1 MLRSFLL
8 MVIVAFAFFGLLV
21 QSQPIQDNMYAF
33 NEGFER
39 ESEAPYLMNLLKR
52 TAVFF
57 PNGNHDKMIKAILK
71 SRRY

>member
-1 MLRSFLL
+1 MLSSTVVLAALL
-8 MVIVAFAFFGLLV
+8 ILAIVGLI
-21 QSQPIQDNMYAF
+21 QSQPIQDNNLYGF
-33 NEGFER
+33 NELEDA
-39 ESEAPYLMNLLKR
+39 EAPYLMNLLKR